1 MPASYQKVTLIDD
14 LPDLETLE
22 PVEQED
28 EQSETIHRRF
38 IRSSHSPL
46 PQSGMIADRVQA
58 MPIRSERIQIQQRPA
73 EIIEPVVSAPSFSCQ
88 DIYYHI
94 ENCPMCK
101 KFYKPDNT
109 IYFIVILVL
118 IIACTLLLKKVLNV

>member
-1 MPASYQKVTLIDD
+1 MPPSYQKVTLIDD
-14 LPDLETLE
+14 LPDLESLE
-22 PVEQED
+22 PIEP
-28 EQSETIHRRF
+28 IHRRF
-38 IRSSHSPL
+38 IRNPHSPL
-46 PQSGMIADRVQA
+46 PQSGMISDQEPLAH
-58 MPIRSERIQIQQRPA
+58 PIRSERIQIQQKPV
-73 EIIEPVVSAPSFSCQ
+73 EIIEPVMSSASSFSCQ

-101 KFYKPDNT
+101 KFYKCDNT